1 MGLDIN
7 FIRQRKADYPM
18 LPVNGD
24 WTPVGDWVP
33 CSPAWL
39 EDGGDCS
46 LAPRIYNHKTCCHY
60 HPPIPVDT
68 CHFRG
73 FTALMDWMGSS
84 VAEVNNAALLELDR
98 NDIQMLDLC
107 LSRLNEANCHE
118 EFPSESRDYDSIYW
132 AQVDSLKEYV
142 NNVLAGFDFSRDH
155 LYFRASW

>member
-39 EDGGDCS
+39 EDGGDC
-46 LAPRIYNHKTCCHY
+46 AQTPRIYNHKTCCHY
-60 HPPIPVDT
+60 HPPVQVYT

-73 FTALMDWMGSS
+73 FTALMNWMGAS
-84 VAEVNNAALLELDR
+84 VAEVNNGALLELGR

-107 LSRLNEANCHE
+107 LSRLNETNCHDD
-118 EFPSESRDYDSIYW
+118 FPSECTDYSDMYW
-132 AQVDSLKEYV
+132 SQVELLKAYINSV
-142 NNVLAGFDFSRDH
+142 MTGFDFHQYH